1 MYHDHEPLSVPSPRR
16 RAPRIDGVDVDLV
29 VGALVVL
36 GLALWLLA
44 GRSAGPDP
52 LPAVTF
58 GPLLTV
64 AGAAA
69 GLERARWGR
78 GRGARTVRFDATG
91 VVLIATAVLLPPA
104 WFPLVALAAS
114 LDADRR
120 RAALNTC
127 VRTIAVCMAALTVQ
141 AYAGV
146 LPQLP
151 LAPGTARVVELVV
164 AGAALLL
171 TEVALV
177 HRHLRLSDSLG
188 DEVPGL
194 LAAVV
199 HRDAPPLSLG
209 AVACVLLAVSPPAV
223 LLLVPLVL
231 LVVRGLRDQEAL
243 LDAGLDAKTGLLRLE
258 TFAPLAEAEVARA
271 RRHDRSLALL
281 MLDLDGMKSVN
292 TEYGHPE
299 GERVIE
305 ALGGLLT
312 GAMRTEDVVARYG
325 GDEFALLLPDT
336 DVAGATVLAD
346 RVRALIG
353 SSVLLPVDPPVR
365 RTASV
370 GVAAL
375 RPDDT
380 IESLIERADV
390 GLRRAKAEGRDRVV
404 VVEPAAGPAVAA

>member
-1 MYHDHEPLSVPSPRR
+1 MYHDHDRLSVPSAEHHVPRVR
-16 RAPRIDGVDVDLV
+16 GVDVDLV

-36 GLALWLLA
+36 GLTVRLLDGRLADADPA
-44 GRSAGPDP
+44 GVGT
-52 LPAVTF
+52 L
-58 GPLLTV
+58 GPLLAV
-64 AGAAA
+64 AAA
-69 GLERARWGR
+69 AATLYRARWGR
-78 GRGARTVRFDATG
+78 GRGARTISFDASG
-91 VVLIATAVLLPPA
+91 VVLIATSVLLPPA

-127 VRTIAVCMAALTVQ
+127 VRTIAVCVAALTFQ
-141 AYAGV
+141 AYAGF

-151 LAPGTARVVELVV
+151 VAPGTARVVELLV
-164 AGAALLL
+164 AAAALLL
-171 TEVALV
+171 TEVALLR
-177 HRHLRLSDSLG
+177 RHLRLSDSLG
-188 DEVPGL
+188 DDVHGL
-194 LAAVV
+194 LAAAV
-199 HRDAPPLSLG
+199 HRDAPALSLG
-209 AVACVLLAVSPPAV
+209 AVACVLLAVSPTAV

-258 TFAPLAEAEVARA
+258 TFLPLAEAEVARA
-271 RRHDRSLALL
+271 RRHRRPLALL

-292 TEYGHPE
+292 TRYGHPE

-325 GDEFALLLPDT
+325 GDEFTLLLPDT

-346 RVRALIG
+346 RVRTVIG

-375 RPDDT
+375 LPGDT
-380 IESLIERADV
+380 LDSLIARADL

-404 VVEPAAGPAVAA
+404 LVEPAADAA